1 MITMGRGKPAAVGCR
16 LASDQALCHA
26 AGIQDA
32 PGKVCP
38 ARRLQGCEAHQ
49 REPAGQLAA
58 HIAIQLQAGL
68 WAGKAQGSVE
78 LVSSAPADVFIP

>member
-1 MITMGRGKPAAVGCR
+1 MGCR
-16 LASDQALCHA
+16 LARERALCHA

-32 PGKVCP
+32 PGKVCS

-58 HIAIQLQAGL
+58 HIAVQLQAGL
-68 WAGKAQGSVE
+68 WAGKAQGPVE
-78 LVSSAPADVFIP
+78 LVSSAPANVFMS